1 MLLFQTITPENH
13 TANDSTLMLQQ
24 PVRPLT
30 TVLLSSYPTEMLIL
44 NQNQLAAKNLC
55 ASYNILSP
63 QAEQL

>member
-1 MLLFQTITPENH
+1 
-13 TANDSTLMLQQ
+13 MLQQ
-24 PVRPLT
+24 PVCPLT